1 MTPRIGPGEL
11 GGFERRLLA
20 ALTILDEQ
28 RQPTTPWVPGG
39 VLQPV
44 SRLRASRSHGRWTYP
59 VLAALAGLVILAATA
74 VAGLYNPASFQ
85 PAGDVVVAGG
95 STQVKGSGCA
105 AGSKIT
111 FTLDGKTALGA
122 GTADRGGLFSL
133 RLPVPVEI
141 SAGPHDLAAACTNN
155 DGKDFVQHAKLQ
167 VVKSLPPMGPSFSA
181 AGSAVAGTSTM
192 VKGSGCAAGGKVIF
206 TLDGETA
213 LGATTA
219 RAGGDFFAQLPLPAG
234 TPAGSHD
241 LTATCPDNDGTDLVQ
256 HARLAVV
263 KPQPGGP
270 TPTK

>member
-1 MTPRIGPGEL
+1 MTPRIAPGEL

-28 RQPTTPWVPGG
+28 RQRARPWAPGS
-39 VLQPV
+39 VLKLA
-44 SRLRASRSHGRWTYP
+44 SRPRASRSWTYP

-85 PAGDVVVAGG
+85 AAGDVVVAGG

-105 AGSKIT
+105 AGSTVT

-122 GTADRGGLFSL
+122 GTADRGGLFSVQL
-133 RLPVPVEI
+133 AVPAEI
-141 SAGPHDLAAACTNN
+141 SAGPHDLAAACTTN
-155 DGKDFVQHAKLQ
+155 DGKDLVQHAKLQ

-181 AGSAVAGTSTM
+181 AGSAVAGTAAM
-192 VKGSGCAAGGKVIF
+192 VKGSGCAAGGKVVF
-206 TLDGETA
+206 TLDGGTA

-219 RAGGDFFAQLPLPAG
+219 RADGAFFAQPPLPAG

-241 LTATCPDNDGTDLVQ
+241 LTATCTDNDGTDLVQ
-256 HARLAVV
+256 HARLAVA
-263 KPQPGGP
+263 KPQSSEPP
-270 TPTK
+270 PTK